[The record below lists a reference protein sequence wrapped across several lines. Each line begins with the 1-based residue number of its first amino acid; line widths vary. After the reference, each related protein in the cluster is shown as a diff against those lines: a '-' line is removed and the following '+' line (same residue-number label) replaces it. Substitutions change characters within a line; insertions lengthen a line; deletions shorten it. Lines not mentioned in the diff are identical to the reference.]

1 MWQSPNIKKVKLL
14 DEKGLRGKTIE
25 LLSRREYSYAELE
38 AKLLP
43 YTENEQLIYIVLDWM
58 VEQGYQSDER
68 FACMFVRSKGVSG
81 YGPVRIR
88 LELNQKGIKEHL
100 IEHAFEENK
109 NEVIWPDEV
118 DRLIEKKLKT
128 QDISDLKV
136 KSKVMGYLQRRGFS
150 LDQIYSGFNRHKDK
164 TTI

>member
-1 MWQSPNIKKVKLL
+1 MWQQSNTKRAKLL

-43 YTENEQLIYIVLDWM
+43 FTEDEPLIYIVLDWM
-58 VEQGYQSDER
+58 VEQGYQSDKR
-68 FACMFVRSKGVSG
+68 FACMFVRSKGLSG
-81 YGPVRIR
+81 YGPVKIR
-88 LELNQKGIKEHL
+88 LDLNQKGIKEHL

-118 DRLIEKKLKT
+118 DRLIEKKLKA
-128 QDISDLKV
+128 QDIADMKV
-136 KSKVMGYLQRRGFS
+136 KSKIMGYLQRRGFS
-150 LDQIYSGFNRHKDK
+150 LDQIYSGFERHQDK
-164 TTI
+164 TTV